1 VFVDESLGPISRAVE
16 EADGQARSLT
26 GRIRERDHTVWQ
38 SDPTEVADRLGWL
51 DAPRAAQ
58 DLVSPLASFSSDV
71 VSDGVTDVA
80 LVGMGGSSLFPEVL
94 ANTFGPAP
102 GHPRLHV
109 LDSTDPGAVL
119 ELEARLPWTATLVV
133 AASKSGTTVEMRSL
147 LSRFQARLEE
157 GDPGHAGRSIAAIT
171 DPGTP
176 LQSQGEEQRFRAVF
190 SSPQDVGGRFSALT
204 AFGLVPGAL
213 LGVDLEQ
220 LVEPARTV
228 LDRALAGERDPGDP
242 VRLGAVLAA
251 AARAGRDKLTLLLP
265 EDAPGLGAWI
275 EQLVA
280 ESTGKHGVGILPVLG
295 ESADAD
301 RFEVDDRLVVAL
313 GDHPG
318 VDAVADAGHPV
329 VRLAWDGPRGLGA
342 EIARWELAVAV
353 AGALL
358 EINPF
363 DQPNVASA
371 KKATEHV
378 LSTGGD
384 LPGHDDPRAALD
396 RLRPGGYVALLGF
409 VTPSGPD
416 HAALLDAAER
426 LRQRTPAPVTV
437 GVGPRYLH
445 STGQLHKGGPDG
457 GVFLVTVG
465 EDPEDAEVPGEDFTF
480 SRLKRAQAAG
490 DLEALRGA
498 GRHTAHVPS
507 RVLSEL

>member
-1 VFVDESLGPISRAVE
+1 MEESLGPISRAVE
-16 EADGQARSLT
+16 AADADARSFLD
-26 GRIRERDHTVWQ
+26 RLRARDHTVWQ

-51 DAPRAAQ
+51 DAPADAER
-58 DLVSPLASFSSDV
+58 LVSRLTSFSSEV
-71 VSDGVTDVA
+71 VADGVTDVA

-94 ANTFGPAP
+94 ARTFGPAA

-119 ELEARLPWTATLVV
+119 GLEARLPWTATLVL
-133 AASKSGTTVEMRSL
+133 AASKSGTTVEMKSL
-147 LSRFQARLEE
+147 LSRFRARLED

-176 LQSQGEEQRFRAVF
+176 LQSRGEAERFRAVF
-190 SSPQDVGGRFSALT
+190 PSPEDVGGRFSALT
-204 AFGLVPGAL
+204 AFGLVPAAL

-228 LDRALAGERDPGDP
+228 FDRALAGERDPGDP

-280 ESTGKHGVGILPVLG
+280 ESTGKHGLGILPVLG
-295 ESADAD
+295 EPADAD

-313 GDHPG
+313 GEHPG

-329 VRLAWDGPRGLGA
+329 VRLDWDGPQGLGA
-342 EIARWELAVAV
+342 EIARWELATAV

-358 EINPF
+358 ELNPF

-371 KKATEHV
+371 KQATERV
-378 LSTGGD
+378 LASGGD

-416 HAALLDAAER
+416 HAAMLEAAER
-426 LRQRTPAPVTV
+426 LRQRTSAPVTV

-465 EDPEDAEVPGEDFTF
+465 EDPEDAEVPGEEFTF

-498 GRHTAHVPS
+498 RRHTAHVPPAA
-507 RVLSEL
+507 LDDL